1 LSDFHSAAVRF
12 GKPGKL
18 YIAPLGTTEPTTVS
32 SSWAAGWVPL
42 GYTAEGSVFGY
53 ELSTE
58 NVEVAEELEA
68 LAVATTGR
76 VSRVEVALA
85 EITYRNLAIAFNG
98 GSIITPDG
106 QNWTFEPP
114 DLGTETR
121 VMLGWDASLSGV
133 ATNDLRMVFRRVLQ
147 TGSLDLENRKG
158 ATKSTISS
166 RFQLEKPADGQK
178 SFKIFG
184 AGTLN
189 PT

>member
-1 LSDFHSAAVRF
+1 MPDFHSAAVRF

-18 YIAPLGTTEPTTVS
+18 YIAALGTAEPTTVS
-32 SSWAAGWVPL
+32 SAWAAGWVPL
-42 GYTAEGSVFGY
+42 GYTAEGSVFNS

-76 VSRVEVALA
+76 VSSVEVALA
-85 EITYRNLAIAFNG
+85 EVTKRNLSIAYNG
-98 GSIITPDG
+98 GTIIVPDG

-114 DLGTETR
+114 DLGSETR
-121 VMLGWDASLSGV
+121 VMLGWDASMDPS
-133 ATNDLRMVFRRVLQ
+133 TNDLRILFRRVLQ
-147 TGSLDLENRKG
+147 VGSLGMENRKG
-158 ATKSTISS
+158 ATKSTLSS
-166 RFQLEKPADGQK
+166 RFQLEKPADGAK

-189 PT
+189 PV